1 MADRY
6 CTCAHCGAEFV
17 TVYRRKI
24 YCSRSCNH
32 LAFVARRPEKIAE
45 HRDKETAKRR
55 AEIAAAPKFTKVYLN
70 ECATCGRLFY
80 WRRKK
85 ARCSSE
91 CELRARQEYYKSR
104 FVSAA
109 VRAASV
115 CSVCGV
121 EFVTKTKSG
130 SCCSDKCRRKKQ
142 NKGNKHSKRARL
154 FGVEYKPV
162 QPLKVFE
169 RDGWKCQICGKHTP
183 QARRGSRYSNAPE
196 LDHRIPISKGGP
208 HTYGNTQCACRACN
222 GEKHNKSSVGQ
233 IPLFA

>member
-115 CSVCGV
+115 CSV
-121 EFVTKTKSG
+121 
-130 SCCSDKCRRKKQ
+130 
-142 NKGNKHSKRARL
+142 
-154 FGVEYKPV
+154 
-162 QPLKVFE
+162 
-169 RDGWKCQICGKHTP
+169 
-183 QARRGSRYSNAPE
+183 
-196 LDHRIPISKGGP
+196 
-208 HTYGNTQCACRACN
+208 
-222 GEKHNKSSVGQ
+222 
-233 IPLFA
+233 